1 MQTQITQSQTK
12 GIIHIYGHTSAE
24 PELVA
29 QTFGGLF
36 TQEVH
41 SDSDLAIFAINPS
54 AGIDQE
60 TIAIWS
66 ELDEFQIPR
75 LVVVT
80 HLEKQ
85 EADFD
90 DAVMVANRVFSPMA
104 TPYLVLH
111 DDAGLPIA
119 LISLADL
126 SIIDY
131 STTPPTSRASD
142 PEHQTLVQEFRDE
155 YLELV
160 QSSGD
165 QAFPAGLLF
174 PAIPLWIE
182 RGIGVDIV
190 KEYINQIN

>member
-1 MQTQITQSQTK
+1 MQTQITT
-12 GIIHIYGHTSAE
+12 GVFHVYGHASAE
-24 PELVA
+24 PEQVA
-29 QTFGGLF
+29 QAFGA
-36 TQEVH
+36 TVAQQVH

-54 AGIDQE
+54 AGIDQQ
-60 TIAIWS
+60 TIEQWA

-80 HLEKQ
+80 HLEKL

-90 DAVMVANRVFSPMA
+90 DAVMIANRVFSPMA

-111 DDAGLPIA
+111 DEEGLPVA
-119 LISLADL
+119 LISLHDL

-131 STTPPTSRASD
+131 STRPPTARMSD

-155 YLELV
+155 YLELI
-160 QSSGD
+160 QASGD
-165 QAFPAGLLF
+165 QAFAAGLLF

-182 RGIGVDIV
+182 KGIGVDIV
-190 KEYINQIN
+190 KNYITELNL